1 MWSFVSSLAET
12 AARNASLSVS
22 LVEASE
28 VKANIRFIILF
39 LLNNL

>member
-12 AARNASLSVS
+12 TARNASLSVS

-28 VKANIRFIILF
+28 VKSEHPVDYFIFIK
-39 LLNNL
+39 

>member
-12 AARNASLSVS
+12 IAENASLSVFS
-22 LVEASE
+22 VEASE